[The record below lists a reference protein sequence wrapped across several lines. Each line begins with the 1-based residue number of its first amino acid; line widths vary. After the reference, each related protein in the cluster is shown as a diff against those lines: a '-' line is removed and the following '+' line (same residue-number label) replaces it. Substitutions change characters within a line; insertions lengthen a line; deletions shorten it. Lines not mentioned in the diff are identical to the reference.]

1 LGKLLKEV
9 RRKNMKKM
17 KRRMKIRWRKMFR
30 RNLINIKSIF
40 NQRKMRK
47 LNLV

>member
-17 KRRMKIRWRKMFR
+17 RRMKIRWRKMFK

>member
-1 LGKLLKEV
+1 V